1 MGINS
6 TAVRHSGPPFTQGN
20 TGQLNAPTTAKP
32 RTELV
37 ERQSQVGV
45 KPLILIVDDDAAMVK
60 LVAHNLDA
68 AGYRVLTAR
77 DGEQAIRMIRQ
88 DKPQLVLLDVLLPG
102 MDGFQVCQSIREFSD
117 IPVMMIT
124 AKGETQNVV
133 RGLDM
138 GADDY
143 MAKPFD
149 IDVLIARVR
158 AVLSRTRFTEK
169 PERPPM
175 VLGEL
180 RIDLS
185 NRSVAMAGRDIALTH
200 TEYRVL
206 CLLARNAGRMITK
219 DYILTE
225 VWGTEYRGDDHVLQV
240 TVARLRRKIGDYQR
254 NPRYI
259 VTKMGVGYMFRKLEE
274 QAGIAAATATG
285 VTAHEAPAQPGASR
299 ERFLQ
304 SVTA

>member
-1 MGINS
+1 MEIHS
-6 TAVRHSGPPFTQGN
+6 TSVRLSGLPSIQGSARQPSAS
-20 TGQLNAPTTAKP
+20 TMAAPIP
-32 RTELV
+32 GLV
-37 ERQSQVGV
+37 EQPGQARL
-45 KPLILIVDDDAAMVK
+45 KPLVLIVDDDAAMVK
-60 LVAHNLDA
+60 LITHNLDA

-88 DKPQLVLLDVLLPG
+88 DKPHLVLLDVLLPG

-124 AKGETQNVV
+124 AKGEVQNVV

-149 IDVLIARVR
+149 VNVLIARVR
-158 AVLSRTRFTEK
+158 AVLSRARFNQK
-169 PERPPM
+169 LERPPM

-180 RIDLS
+180 RIDFS
-185 NRSVAMAGRDIALTH
+185 NRSVTMVDRDVALTH

-225 VWGTEYRGDDHVLQV
+225 VWGPEYRGDDHVLQV

-259 VTKMGVGYMFRKLEE
+259 VTKMGVGYMFRRLEE
-274 QAGIAAATATG
+274 QAGVSTAADP
-285 VTAHEAPAQPGASR
+285 EAMTRKALEQSEVSR
-299 ERFLQ
+299 ERPLQ
-304 SVTA
+304 PAAR

>member
-1 MGINS
+1 MGISS
-6 TAVRHSGPPFTQGN
+6 TAIRHSGLPSIERSACQPGTS
-20 TGQLNAPTTAKP
+20 TTATRKAD
-32 RTELV
+32 LV
-37 ERQSQVGV
+37 EQPAQARLKS
-45 KPLILIVDDDAAMVK
+45 LILIVDDDAAMVK
-60 LVAHNLDA
+60 MVAHNLDA

-88 DKPQLVLLDVLLPG
+88 DKPHLVLLDVLLPG

-149 IDVLIARVR
+149 IDVLVARVR
-158 AVLSRTRFTEK
+158 AVLSRTRFSEK

-225 VWGTEYRGDDHVLQV
+225 VWGPEYRGDDHVLQV
-240 TVARLRRKIGDYQR
+240 TVARLRRKIGDYER

-259 VTKMGVGYMFRKLEE
+259 VTKMGVGYMFRRLED
-274 QAGIAAATATG
+274 QAGISATAESQGTG
-285 VTAHEAPAQPGASR
+285 QGGSARPGDGG
-299 ERFLQ
+299 ERPLQ
-304 SVTA
+304 SVTV

>member
-1 MGINS
+1 MDSRNIPEDASN
-6 TAVRHSGPPFTQGN
+6 P
-20 TGQLNAPTTAKP
+20 L
-32 RTELV
+32 L
-37 ERQSQVGV
+37 RQSDAGGRPACASPPKPSLVGQPGMAAL
-45 KPLILIVDDDAAMVK
+45 KPLVLVVDDDAAMVK
-60 LVAHNLDA
+60 LITHNLDM

-88 DKPQLVLLDVLLPG
+88 EKPHLVLLDVLLPG

-124 AKGETQNVV
+124 AKGELQNVV

-149 IDVLIARVR
+149 INVLIARVG
-158 AVLSRTRFTEK
+158 AVLTRTRFK
-169 PERPPM
+169 QKLERPPL

-180 RIDLS
+180 RIDFS
-185 NRSVAMAGRDIALTH
+185 NRSVAMADQEIPLTH

-219 DYILTE
+219 DHLLTE
-225 VWGTEYRGDDHVLQV
+225 VWGPEYRGDDHVLQV
-240 TVARLRRKIGDYQR
+240 TVARLRRKIGDYRR

-259 VTKMGVGYMFRKLEE
+259 VTKMGVGYMFRNLAEDK
-274 QAGIAAATATG
+274 
-285 VTAHEAPAQPGASR
+285 GASDLVSPR
-299 ERFLQ
+299 LSDRRTFERLNLDKENALQ
-304 SVTA
+304 SATT

>member
-1 MGINS
+1 MEIRS
-6 TAVRHSGPPFTQGN
+6 TSVRVSGLPLSQSGAREPGSSSVATPRAGLAEQPGAVR
-20 TGQLNAPTTAKP
+20 L
-32 RTELV
+32 
-37 ERQSQVGV
+37 
-45 KPLILIVDDDAAMVK
+45 KPLVLIVDDDAAMVK
-60 LVAHNLDA
+60 LITHNLDA

-88 DKPQLVLLDVLLPG
+88 DKPHLVLLDVLLPG

-124 AKGETQNVV
+124 AKGEVQNVV

-149 IDVLIARVR
+149 VNVLIARVR
-158 AVLSRTRFTEK
+158 AVLSRARFNQK
-169 PERPPM
+169 LERPPM

-185 NRSVAMAGRDIALTH
+185 NRSVTMVDRDVPLTH

-225 VWGTEYRGDDHVLQV
+225 VWGPEYRGDDHVLQV

-274 QAGIAAATATG
+274 QAGVSTSAGPEATPR
-285 VTAHEAPAQPGASR
+285 EALERSSFNR
-299 ERFLQ
+299 EGLLQ
-304 SVTA
+304 SAAK

>member
-1 MGINS
+1 MGISS
-6 TAVRHSGPPFTQGN
+6 TTIRRSGLPFTQGSA
-20 TGQLNAPTTAKP
+20 GQPNAPTMAKP
-32 RTELV
+32 GTEPV
-37 ERQSQVGV
+37 ERQSQAGL

-68 AGYRVLTAR
+68 AGYRVLMAR

-88 DKPQLVLLDVLLPG
+88 DKPHLVLLDVLLPG

-143 MAKPFD
+143 MSKPFD

-158 AVLSRTRFTEK
+158 AVLSRTRFSEK

-175 VLGEL
+175 MLGEL

-185 NRSVAMAGRDIALTH
+185 NRAVAMAGRDIALTH

-225 VWGTEYRGDDHVLQV
+225 VWGPEYRGDDHVLQV

-259 VTKMGVGYMFRKLEE
+259 VTKMGVGYMFRKLED
-274 QAGIAAATATG
+274 QAGIAAAISPGGTTR
-285 VTAHEAPAQPGASR
+285 ESPAQPCAGR
-299 ERFLQ
+299 ERLLQ
-304 SVTA
+304 SVTP

>member
-1 MGINS
+1 MEMLGTS
-6 TAVRHSGPPFTQGN
+6 VRYSGLSAAQGN
-20 TGQLNAPTTAKP
+20 AWQASTSTVASPKT
-32 RTELV
+32 RLV
-37 ERQSQVGV
+37 EQPAQARP

-60 LVAHNLDA
+60 LITHNLDA

-88 DKPQLVLLDVLLPG
+88 DKPHLVLLDVLLPG

-117 IPVMMIT
+117 MPVMMIT
-124 AKGETQNVV
+124 AKGEIQNVV

-143 MAKPFD
+143 VAKPFD
-149 IDVLIARVR
+149 IGVLVARVK
-158 AVLSRTRFTEK
+158 AVLSRTRFNEK
-169 PERPPM
+169 AERPPM

-180 RIDLS
+180 RIDFA
-185 NRSVAMAGRDIALTH
+185 NRSVAMSDHDVALTH

-219 DYILTE
+219 DHILTE
-225 VWGTEYRGDDHVLQV
+225 VWGPEYRGDDHVLQV

-274 QAGIAAATATG
+274 QAGVSTADDSGATASEG
-285 VTAHEAPAQPGASR
+285 Q
-299 ERFLQ
+299 ERSNSGGERLLE
-304 SVTA
+304 SAAR